1 MKIGANLPMEFKNS
15 GLKIHAAIV
24 TSIAQEDARSSFR
37 SINAN
42 SVNDAI
48 SCMIIERSQKLY
60 NKITQQLGHLFV

>member
-1 MKIGANLPMEFKNS
+1 MKIDANLPMEFKNS
-15 GLKIHAAIV
+15 GQKIPAAIA

-42 SVNDAI
+42 SDNDAI

-60 NKITQQLGHLFV
+60 NKITQQLGPLFV

>member
-1 MKIGANLPMEFKNS
+1 MKIGANLRMEFKNS

-42 SVNDAI
+42 SDNDAI
-48 SCMIIERSQKLY
+48 SCTIIERS
-60 NKITQQLGHLFV
+60 